1 MDYRKEILELYKYL
15 RKQAS
20 KERANAKD
28 ATANYTRGLNTGYA
42 SAFELCAKWLNEI
55 LEEGA

>member
-1 MDYRKEILELYKYL
+1 MDYRKEILELYEYL

-28 ATANYTRGLNTGYA
+28 DPSNYTRGLSTGYA
-42 SAFELCAKWLNEI
+42 SAYEFCAKWLNEI
-55 LEEGA
+55 LEGDA